1 MLTLISRSVPQ
12 IDLSPIAPFVE
23 RSTEVSKTELLHRV
37 EARIPGYLEAFLHQ
51 LVFFRVGKDER
62 GELYVV

>member
-1 MLTLISRSVPQ
+1 MLTLTAYSPSK
-12 IDLSPIAPFVE
+12 IDLTPIAPFVE
-23 RSTEVSKTELLHRV
+23 RATEVSKTELLHRV

-51 LVFFRVGKDER
+51 LVFFRVGKDEQ

>member
-1 MLTLISRSVPQ
+1 MLTLTAYSPSKV
-12 IDLSPIAPFVE
+12 DLTPLSPFVE
-23 RSTEVSKTELLHRV
+23 TSTELSKTELLHRV

-51 LVFFRVGKDER
+51 LVFFRVGKDEE